1 MALADMPYNFEEV
14 VFVETQRICAAPC
27 FQGEQHLQPTGVTE
41 KKSSETRA

>member
-27 FQGEQHLQPTGVTE
+27 FQGEHHSQPE
-41 KKSSETRA
+41 SQKKVQKGH